1 MTTFIQLT
9 ASGLALGFL
18 YALVGLSFVVIIK
31 ATGHFNLLPG
41 TFVLVGAYATY
52 QLHVVVGLDF
62 FLAILVTIVLVAII
76 GVLVQRFIFDRIE
89 KLAGQAAAGLAVL
102 LVTLGLLSV
111 SRSIVVTAWGAD
123 TLNNDDPWRI
133 QVVRIG
139 EVSLTQRDLWV
150 IGLSIVVLI
159 IFFLVMQRTKVGIA
173 MRASATDMEAALVQ
187 GINPRLIGP
196 AAWLMSAGAAV
207 LAGVMLSTEAGGGV
221 VPTLDMVAFAALPA
235 LIIGGIRSLPGCVA
249 GGLLLGLSQMY
260 ALGYAP
266 AFLGQGFATTVP
278 WIVLLLILM
287 VRPGGLVT
295 TREFRRA

>member
-18 YALVGLSFVVIIK
+18 YALVGLSFVVILK

-41 TFVLVGAYATY
+41 SFVLIGAYLTY
-52 QLHVVVGLDF
+52 QFHVIVGLSFFAAVLAAIVVV
-62 FLAILVTIVLVAII
+62 AIF
-76 GVLVQRFIFDRIE
+76 GVLIQRFIFDRID
-89 KLAGQAAAGLAVL
+89 KMASQSAAGLAVL
-102 LVTLGLLSV
+102 LVTIGLLSV
-111 SRSIVVTAWGAD
+111 TQAIVVTAWGAD
-123 TLNNDDPWRI
+123 SLNNDDPWRLS
-133 QVVRIG
+133 VVRVG
-139 EVSLTQRDLWV
+139 DVALTQRDLWV
-150 IGLSIVVLI
+150 IVLSVLVLI
-159 IFFLVMQRTKVGIA
+159 IFYVVMQRTKVGIA

-196 AAWLMSAGAAV
+196 VAWLMSAGAAV

-221 VPTLDMVAFAALPA
+221 VPTLDFVAFAALPA

-249 GGLLLGLSQMY
+249 GGLLLGLAQMY

-278 WIVLLLILM
+278 WIVLIIILM
-287 VRPGGLVT
+287 VRPGGLFA